1 MFFVYSRKRRDCGH
15 VVPRRT
21 GRHHTVERQEREP
34 AFGIG
39 TGNVVV
45 GRTGVEQEA
54 TQVGPHPA
62 IVLRA
67 GAAVRREGPCDRK
80 G

>member
-1 MFFVYSRKRRDCGH
+1 MFLVYSRECRDRSH

-21 GRHHTVERQEREP
+21 GRHHTVERQKREP
-34 AFGIG
+34 AFGLG
-39 TGNVVV
+39 AGNVVV

-67 GAAVRREGPCDRK
+67 GAAVRREGSCDRK